1 MEEEPTVAR
10 KFQYE
15 AMPQFA
21 LWPGNEEACNYDFTT
36 GCEKKEDGTVVPFED
51 KTCVLHLPPSFQ
63 SFVGK
68 GELNM
73 LRPDAY
79 IREVL
84 YDEKK
89 EALRKE
95 KRKQLKARKNIR
107 MQNIFSAMGGGEING
122 DVSEA
127 D

>member
-1 MEEEPTVAR
+1 
-10 KFQYE
+10 
-15 AMPQFA
+15 
-21 LWPGNEEACNYDFTT
+21 
-36 GCEKKEDGTVVPFED
+36 
-51 KTCVLHLPPSFQ
+51 
-63 SFVGK
+63 
-68 GELNM
+68 M